1 MPFKN
6 RLFLLSSSLEGQVKE
21 REIKIEGGRGG
32 EREEGREGG
41 REGGCMNE
49 FPGNRNH

>member
-6 RLFLLSSSLEGQVKE
+6 RLFLLPSSLEGQVKE
-21 REIKIEGGRGG
+21 RERKTEGGRGG

-41 REGGCMNE
+41 RKEV
-49 FPGNRNH
+49 

>member
-6 RLFLLSSSLEGQVKE
+6 RLFLLPSSLEGQVKE
-21 REIKIEGGRGG
+21 RETEGGRGG

-41 REGGCMNE
+41 RKEVWMNSQAIE
-49 FPGNRNH
+49 TIK